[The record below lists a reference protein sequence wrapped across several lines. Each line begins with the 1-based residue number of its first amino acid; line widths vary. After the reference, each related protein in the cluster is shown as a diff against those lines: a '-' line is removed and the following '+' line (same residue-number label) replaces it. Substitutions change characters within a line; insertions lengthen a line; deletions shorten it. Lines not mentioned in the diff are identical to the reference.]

1 MQMYVCGVTKADF
14 VVWSP
19 HEMYIESI
27 ELDAALVE
35 KCVPA
40 LEHYY
45 FKHYLPALT
54 VAQS

>member
-1 MQMYVCGVTKADF
+1 MQMYGVTKADF
-14 VVWSP
+14 VVWST

-27 ELDAALVE
+27 EFDAALVE

-45 FKHYLPALT
+45 FKHYLPALK